1 MWLALLPLI
10 AAQSE
15 LCPEVTTS
23 KPCSSSQDFVF
34 VVDAS
39 FSRLEYHGEF
49 QEFLR
54 RFAGGLDLGDSD
66 GPRMSIVSFDG
77 TTTGLPAAD
86 VTTIHVSLSSSAADV
101 ADAIDEL
108 TVPQEICSD
117 EGGCT
122 CISCGIEMAW
132 DVVIAGDK
140 AGRGGFQPTLIVLTD
155 GFQNVN
161 GGWPAARVATE
172 RVKAEGGRL
181 IMLGFGDGELFAT
194 CSIAGHSCPTVQR
207 HPPPMLVR
215 ASQGSLWS
223 TRPHGEFQE
232 HQSLRPRS
240 PGPRLSRNILRSQR
254 LRHSPSYL
262 AQPPA
267 PPVSVLTWL
276 GPRLLC
282 AHSFHSMKP

>member
-1 MWLALLPLI
+1 MGIIRSLSSVCTKLLHSPSVELISMASLRGNKVLHTRNSSMQCVWLALLPLI

-39 FSRLEYHGEF
+39 FSRLEYHREF

-117 EGGCT
+117 QGGCT

-155 GFQNVN
+155 GCAFMS
-161 GGWPAARVATE
+161 
-172 RVKAEGGRL
+172 RL
-181 IMLGFGDGELFAT
+181 
-194 CSIAGHSCPTVQR
+194 CPSTHP
-207 HPPPMLVR
+207 HPPPHTSVGSADSKTSMVDGPPQGWSLN
-215 ASQGSLWS
+215 AS
-223 TRPHGEFQE
+223 
-232 HQSLRPRS
+232 
-240 PGPRLSRNILRSQR
+240 SQR
-254 LRHSPSYL
+254 
-262 AQPPA
+262 AVA
-267 PPVSVLTWL
+267 
-276 GPRLLC
+276 
-282 AHSFHSMKP
+282 

>member
-1 MWLALLPLI
+1 MRCVWLALLPII

-23 KPCSSSQDFVF
+23 KPCSASQDFVF

-117 EGGCT
+117 QGGCT

-155 GFQNVN
+155 GCAFMS
-161 GGWPAARVATE
+161 PFVAC
-172 RVKAEGGRL
+172 RMQAL
-181 IMLGFGDGELFAT
+181 Q
-194 CSIAGHSCPTVQR
+194 C
-207 HPPPMLVR
+207 
-215 ASQGSLWS
+215 
-223 TRPHGEFQE
+223 TRP
-232 HQSLRPRS
+232 
-240 PGPRLSRNILRSQR
+240 
-254 LRHSPSYL
+254 
-262 AQPPA
+262 PPA
-267 PPVSVLTWL
+267 PQLPPVESADSKTSMVD
-276 GPRLLC
+276 GPPQGWPLNASSQR
-282 AHSFHSMKP
+282 AVA

>member
-1 MWLALLPLI
+1 MQCVWLALLPLI

-15 LCPEVTTS
+15 LCPEVTAS

-77 TTTGLPAAD
+77 TTAGLPAAD

-117 EGGCT
+117 QGGCT
-122 CISCGIEMAW
+122 CISCGIEIAW

-140 AGRGGFQPTLIVLTD
+140 AGRGGMWWDVCL
-155 GFQNVN
+155 
-161 GGWPAARVATE
+161 
-172 RVKAEGGRL
+172 
-181 IMLGFGDGELFAT
+181 
-194 CSIAGHSCPTVQR
+194 
-207 HPPPMLVR
+207 
-215 ASQGSLWS
+215 
-223 TRPHGEFQE
+223 
-232 HQSLRPRS
+232 
-240 PGPRLSRNILRSQR
+240 
-254 LRHSPSYL
+254 
-262 AQPPA
+262 
-267 PPVSVLTWL
+267 
-276 GPRLLC
+276 
-282 AHSFHSMKP
+282 